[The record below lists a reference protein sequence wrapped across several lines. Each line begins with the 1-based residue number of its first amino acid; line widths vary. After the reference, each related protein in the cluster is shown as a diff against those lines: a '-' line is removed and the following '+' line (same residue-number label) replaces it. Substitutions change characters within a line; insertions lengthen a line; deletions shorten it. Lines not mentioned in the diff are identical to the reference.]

1 MKKKLTISIISIII
15 PMLIAYPSFAATK
28 NEIQNINVESREK
41 NQQSTGSGN
50 SQTQNSISNIQ
61 NTMANHSS
69 IGNLDE
75 VINVEDPFNIQ
86 LDTSIA
92 TTEKINTWV
101 NVKAS
106 QLVRIIQTIGKWVAF
121 IVFIISAIK
130 TVVGVFGKSDN
141 LSKCV
146 TAMIISAISFVAI
159 EYADI
164 IFQFLLRFIVQ

>member
-75 VINVEDPFNIQ
+75 V
-86 LDTSIA
+86 
-92 TTEKINTWV
+92 
-101 NVKAS
+101 
-106 QLVRIIQTIGKWVAF
+106 
-121 IVFIISAIK
+121 
-130 TVVGVFGKSDN
+130 
-141 LSKCV
+141 
-146 TAMIISAISFVAI
+146 
-159 EYADI
+159 
-164 IFQFLLRFIVQ
+164 